1 MIPGGARTRSKS
13 LNLVVYILR
22 RLAISIPILF
32 VGSFLVFCMVAA
44 AGDPLGELRTQPG
57 VSQESI
63 NQLSHQ
69 LGLDKGIVPRYFDWL
84 GGFLT
89 GDWGISIA
97 QGSNMQPVFPKIMS
111 AFEVT
116 IQLILAAE
124 IIALLLGVA
133 VGVLAAVK
141 QYTPIDYIATTMAF
155 IFFSMPIFCV
165 AIVLKMYGIDLNV
178 MINDLGWDSWLG
190 NPFLKTTSPESL
202 SGDGFFDSFITY
214 IGGLLLPTLSIMFIS
229 FAAYSRFQR
238 SSMLET
244 MNMDYVRTA
253 QAKGISQGRVIMRH
267 AFRNAL
273 IPVTTLFSVNFVTVV
288 TGAIITERVFAWNGM
303 GSVLVEA
310 VNKNDPNTLMG
321 WIVVIAI
328 AVVVANLIADLV
340 YGILDPRIRVG

>member
-1 MIPGGARTRSKS
+1 M
-13 LNLVVYILR
+13 NLVVYILR

-32 VGSFLVFCMVAA
+32 IGTFLVFCMVAA
-44 AGDPLGELRTQPG
+44 AGDPLGEIRTQPG
-57 VSQESI
+57 VSQEAI
-63 NQLSHQ
+63 DNLETQ
-69 LGLDKGIVPRYFDWL
+69 LGLDQGIVPRYFDWL

-97 QGSNMQPVFPKIMS
+97 QGANMEPVFPKIMS
-111 AFEVT
+111 AFQVT
-116 IQLILAAE
+116 IQLVLAAE

-141 QYTPIDYIATTMAF
+141 QYTPIDYIATTTAF

-165 AIVLKMYGIDLNV
+165 AIILKMYGIQLNV
-178 MINDLGWDSWLG
+178 LINDLGLDSLLG
-190 NPFLKTTSPESL
+190 SPFLKTTSPTEL
-202 SGDGFFDSFITY
+202 GAGDGFFDSVILWV
-214 IGGLLLPTLSIMFIS
+214 GGLALPTLSLMFIS

-253 QAKGISQGRVIMRH
+253 QAKGLSQARVIMRH

-288 TGAIITERVFAWNGM
+288 TGAIITEQVFAWNGM
-303 GSVLVEA
+303 GTVLVEA
-310 VNKNDPNTLMG
+310 VNRNDPNTLMG
-321 WIVVIAI
+321 WIVVISI
-328 AVVVANLIADLV
+328 AVVIANLIADLV